1 MQINDKFR
9 HLLPSLTKDQQ
20 TGLEQDILT
29 HGCLQPLITWNGVL
43 IDGHHRYDICQK
55 HGISFDT
62 KEMQFANELEAMFW
76 SWNNQKNRRN
86 LSKYECG
93 VKALM
98 FESLFKEQAK
108 ERQLSALKQGNNM
121 PVPSI
126 LTERGE
132 SRDKISEI
140 AGLSSGTITKIKTI
154 ETNAPAEVKQKLQTQ
169 EISINQAYG
178 QIKTEER
185 RKEVIEKLENIE
197 VKKAKEIK
205 GLYDVIIIDP
215 PWKMEKIERD
225 IRLNQIGFDYPTMEI
240 AEIAKI
246 AIPAADDCHIWLWTT
261 QKYLPEAFKLLEEWN
276 LKYVCTFVW
285 HKNGGFQAFGLPQ
298 YNCEF
303 ALYARKGTP
312 KFIDLK
318 SFFTCFSAERTGHSE
333 KPTEF
338 YETVKRVTAGRRLDM
353 FNRHQI
359 NGFDAWGNEVK

>member
-20 TGLEQDILT
+20 AGLEQDILM

-43 IDGHHRYDICQK
+43 VDGHHRYDICQK
-55 HGISFDT
+55 HGISFEI
-62 KEMQFANELEAMFW
+62 KEMQFSNELDAKFW
-76 SWNNQKNRRN
+76 AWNNQKNRRN

-93 VKALM
+93 VKVLM

-108 ERQLSALKQGNNM
+108 ERQLSTLKQGDNM
-121 PVPSI
+121 PVPPT
-126 LTERGE
+126 LAERGE
-132 SRDKISEI
+132 ARDKLAEV
-140 AGLSSGTITKIKTI
+140 AGLSHGTIDKIKAI
-154 ETNAPAEVKQKLQTQ
+154 EANATPDVKQKLQQQ
-169 EISINQAYG
+169 EISVNQAYG
-178 QIKTEER
+178 QIKTQEK
-185 RKEVIEKLENIE
+185 RKEVIERLENIE
-197 VKKAKEIK
+197 TKKAKEIS
-205 GLYDVIIIDP
+205 GLYDVIVIDP
-215 PWKMEKIERD
+215 PWKMEKIQRD
-225 IRLNQIGFDYPTMEI
+225 VAPEQVGFDYPTMEI

-246 AIPAADDCHIWLWTT
+246 AIPAVDDCHIWLWTT
-261 QKYLPEAFKLLEEWN
+261 QKYLPEAFRLLDEWN

-318 SFFTCFSAERTGHSE
+318 SFFTCFNAERTGHSE
-333 KPTEF
+333 KPAEF

-353 FNRHQI
+353 FNRRNI
-359 NGFDAWGNEVK
+359 EGFEAWGNEVK